1 MAVVMES
8 DVVWLCGAHS
18 SHSVSAGTVTVLG
31 PCSFD
36 LLEGSSLMGSEIRWC
51 GLVPTRK
58 GGESSTCKL
67 GSVTGQVTS
76 WECLA
81 AKGC

>member
-36 LLEGSSLMGSEIRWC
+36 LLEGSSLMGSDIRWG

-58 GGESSTCKL
+58 GGDSSTCKL
-67 GSVTGQVTS
+67 YSVTAQVTS